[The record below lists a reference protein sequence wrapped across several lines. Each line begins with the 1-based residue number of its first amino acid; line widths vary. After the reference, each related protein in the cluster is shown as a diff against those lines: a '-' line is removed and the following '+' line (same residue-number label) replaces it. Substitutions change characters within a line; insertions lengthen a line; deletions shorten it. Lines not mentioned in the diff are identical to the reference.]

1 MLIINH
7 QKANKII
14 RFRSF
19 FVVAIFTNK
28 NVEPYHQ
35 RRRKKYEA
43 QKRKEKNCD
52 IDWSQQCQ
60 FIIYQ
65 GQTDSLVTK
74 VEAIF
79 KSQRATKRI
88 EGWKKKL
95 EKIRS

>member
-28 NVEPYHQ
+28 KVE

-43 QKRKEKNCD
+43 QKGKEKNCD

-88 EGWKKKL
+88 EG
-95 EKIRS
+95 